1 MPHDQQNEDSKLQ
14 EDHLAKTSA
23 GELMGVRVVKDEG
36 DAAASATS
44 VSSPSSTVLEPTP
57 VGKPRPGTP
66 SCPQSPQGIPS
77 PPSAMA
83 STPRS
88 QCCEGSGRQEEEG
101 PSPSQDKDAT
111 EIWLHELAHA
121 ILDKMAPFLL
131 RKYQQ
136 KEQVTMEEMLHV
148 MHNDYFEHFPQ
159 MFGEL
164 CQCMCLCF
172 GIEMREVDGPRH
184 TYELLSVLGLTFH
197 GILDD
202 DIQIVPKGKL
212 LMGIL
217 SVIFV
222 KGNRVSEEDLRALLI
237 DMKLL
242 NERQYVMI
250 GDPWKFITEDLVRE
264 EYLVYQQ
271 VPNSSPARYE
281 LLWGPRAQAE
291 TSPFK
296 ILNHLFSLHGL
307 DLRSYPHLYEQA
319 LREEEG
325 LFEAFEGEGV

>member
-1 MPHDQQNEDSKLQ
+1 
-14 EDHLAKTSA
+14 
-23 GELMGVRVVKDEG
+23 
-36 DAAASATS
+36 
-44 VSSPSSTVLEPTP
+44 
-57 VGKPRPGTP
+57 
-66 SCPQSPQGIPS
+66 
-77 PPSAMA
+77 MA

-101 PSPSQDKDAT
+101 PSPSQDKDAPQIKHNDFADN
-111 EIWLHELAHA
+111 EV
-121 ILDKMAPFLL
+121 DKMVPFLL

-148 MHNDYFEHFPQ
+148 VHNDYFEHFPQ
-159 MFGEL
+159 IFGEL

-172 GIEMREVDGPRH
+172 GIEMREVDAPGH
-184 TYELLSVLGLTFH
+184 TYELLPVLGLTFH

-296 ILNHLFSLHGL
+296 ILNHK
-307 DLRSYPHLYEQA
+307 
-319 LREEEG
+319 
-325 LFEAFEGEGV
+325 AFGVRCVPGMGRVLPPSQS